1 MIYRFITGLA
11 LRYPAWVL
19 ACWTALLVLCGSAA
33 ISLPSILKDHGL
45 RTEGTSAQVERILS
59 EDYQLPNEPAVVVFE
74 REPGASRA
82 SLESGIRTVLE
93 HLRRVDGSLTVISPL
108 EHEGMLDNQAAYAL
122 LGLNNQDQTAGTG
135 LDAIRSA
142 LSEPPGV
149 KITLTGKP
157 VVQDDVN
164 RASMH
169 DLKRAELIGLPL
181 AFLIL
186 FYAFGGWIYAL
197 IPIAAGC
204 TAVGVSMG
212 ILYWLGSGVQLELSN
227 FVLNV
232 IPMVGLALG
241 IDFGLI
247 LVSRFREEWG
257 ASSGRIELA
266 LSVTIRQAGRAVL
279 YSAACVIMG
288 LIAITFIRM
297 PMFRSVAVGA
307 MVVVFVSAL
316 VNLTLVPAFLTLW
329 SPVIP
334 IRRSSAAAAA
344 TFKPGLMQRWTRY
357 VMERPVRMTLLSAA
371 LLLTSILPIRYLQ
384 TSVPD
389 AASLPSSYP
398 SRLGAELVD
407 FRFNAPFT
415 SVIPMVVIGRGN
427 ALSAAEWSAAYKLW
441 QRLKADRDVLRVD
454 SIFSNIPKFNDQS
467 GVLLNPKMLQQL
479 PQNTSQPLVRKDNLL
494 MSVTLRPGMDDKQT
508 EAWLQ
513 KWEIQGQSEKDIRIL
528 LGGEAKYR
536 LEVSEEIKA
545 RLPSV
550 LLWMAITNFVVLFA
564 GFRSIIIPV
573 KALLMNLLSLTASF
587 GVLVYFFQDGML
599 GGGSGSI
606 AVMIPVFIFGLVFG
620 VSMDYGV
627 FLLSRMTEVFHRTG
641 NAEMAI
647 AAGLSSTGKVITS
660 AAAIMIAVTL
670 PFTAGDVEGVRQLGF
685 GIAAAI
691 LIDATLIR
699 FMLVPALMKLM
710 GHVNWWLPHQLRR
723 WLFTE

>member
-19 ACWTALLVLCGSAA
+19 TCWTALLVICGSAA
-33 ISLPSILKDHGL
+33 ISLPSLLKDHGL
-45 RTEGTSAQVERILS
+45 RTEGTSAQVEQILS
-59 EDYQLPNEPAVVVFE
+59 EEYQIPKEPAIIVFQ
-74 REPGASRA
+74 RESGTSRA
-82 SLESGIRTVLE
+82 SFESGIRTALE
-93 HLRRVDGSLTVISPL
+93 QLRRIDGIGAVISPL
-108 EHEGMLDNQAAYAL
+108 DHKRMRDNQAAYAL
-122 LGLNNQDQTAGTG
+122 LGLDTHGRSDESV

-142 LSEPPGV
+142 LPDSPGLTM
-149 KITLTGKP
+149 TLTGKP
-157 VVQDDVN
+157 FVQDDVN

-169 DLKRAELIGLPL
+169 DLKRAELIGLPV

-204 TAVGVSMG
+204 TAVGISMG
-212 ILYWLGSGVQLELSN
+212 ILYWLGNGLQLELSN

-247 LVSRFREEWG
+247 LVSRFREEWWR
-257 ASSGRIELA
+257 SSGRVERA
-266 LSVTIRQAGRAVL
+266 LPVTLRQAGRAVL
-279 YSAACVIMG
+279 YSAACVILG

-297 PMFRSVAVGA
+297 PMFQSVAIGA

-316 VNLTLVPAFLTLW
+316 VNLTLVPAFLSIW
-329 SPVIP
+329 SPLIP
-334 IRRSSAAAAA
+334 IQRNYPTGTGR
-344 TFKPGLMQRWTRY
+344 FRPRLMQRWTRY
-357 VMERPVRMTLLSAA
+357 VMHKPVRMTLVSAA
-371 LLLTSILPIRYLQ
+371 LLLTSIMPIRHLQ

-398 SRLGAELVD
+398 SRYGAELVD
-407 FRFNAPFT
+407 FRFNDPFT
-415 SVIPMVVIGRGN
+415 SVIPVVVLGRGDTV
-427 ALSAAEWSAAYKLW
+427 SAEEWASAYGLW
-441 QRLKADRDVLRVD
+441 QKLRTDRDVLRVD
-454 SIFSNIPKFNDQS
+454 SIFSYLPESLDRQ
-467 GVLLNPKMLQQL
+467 GLLSSSQMQQL
-479 PQNTSQPLVRKDNLL
+479 PQSTGQPFAQAGALL
-494 MSVTLRPGMDDKQT
+494 MSVTLQPGMDAKQT
-508 EAWLQ
+508 EDWLR
-513 KWEIQGQSEKDIRIL
+513 KWETQGQNERDIRIL

-536 LEVSEEIKA
+536 MEVSDEIKA
-545 RLPSV
+545 RIPSV
-550 LLWMAITNFVVLFA
+550 LLWMAATNFVVLFA
-564 GFRSIIIPV
+564 GFRSIVIPV

-587 GVLVYFFQDGML
+587 GVLVYLFQDGVL

-606 AVMIPVFIFGLVFG
+606 AVMIPVFIFGMVFG

-627 FLLSRMTEVFHRTG
+627 FLLSRMTEVYHDTG
-641 NAEMAI
+641 KADEAI
-647 AAGLSSTGKVITS
+647 AYGLTSTGKVITS

-670 PFTAGDVEGVRQLGF
+670 PFAGGDVEGVRQLGV

>member
-1 MIYRFITGLA
+1 MIYRFITGLV

-19 ACWTALLVLCGSAA
+19 ACWTALLVICGSAA
-33 ISLPSILKDHGL
+33 ISLPSLLKDHGL
-45 RTEGTSAQVERILS
+45 RTEGTSTQVERILS
-59 EDYQLPNEPAVVVFE
+59 EVYHIPRDPAVIVFQ
-74 REPGASRA
+74 REPGASRVMFEA
-82 SLESGIRTVLE
+82 GIRAVLE
-93 HLRRVDGSLTVISPL
+93 QLRRMDGNLTVISPL
-108 EHEGMLDNQAAYAL
+108 DHERMMDNQAAYAL
-122 LGLNNQDQTAGTG
+122 LGLNTRDQTAGTV
-135 LDAIRSA
+135 LDAIRTA
-142 LSEPPGV
+142 LPEWPGV

-212 ILYWLGSGVQLELSN
+212 ILYWLGSGLQLELSN

-257 ASSGRIELA
+257 ASSGRLELA
-266 LSVTIRQAGRAVL
+266 LSVTLRQAGRAVI
-279 YSAACVIMG
+279 YSAACVILG

-297 PMFRSVAVGA
+297 PMFRSVAIGA

-316 VNLTLVPAFLTLW
+316 VNLTLVPAFLTLC

-334 IRRSSAAAAA
+334 IRRNSAVAAD
-344 TFKPGLMQRWTRY
+344 TRPGLMQRWTRY
-357 VMERPVRMTLLSAA
+357 VMRRPVRMMLVSAA

-389 AASLPSSYP
+389 ASSLPSSYP

-415 SVIPMVVIGRGN
+415 SVIPLVVLGRGYT
-427 ALSAAEWSAAYKLW
+427 LSAEEWRAAYGLW
-441 QRLKADRDVLRVD
+441 QRLKMDRDVLQVD
-454 SIFSNIPKFNDQS
+454 SIFSYIPTLNDQP
-467 GVLLNPKMLQQL
+467 GVPLSSKMLQQL
-479 PQNTSQPLVRKDNLL
+479 PQNTSQPLVREGTLL
-494 MSVTLRPGMDDKQT
+494 MSVTLQPGMDAKQT
-508 EAWLQ
+508 EAWLE
-513 KWEIQGQSEKDIRIL
+513 KWEIQGQNERNIRIL

-536 LEVSEEIKA
+536 QEVSDEIKA
-545 RLPSV
+545 RIPSV
-550 LLWMAITNFVVLFA
+550 LLWMAITNFAVLFA
-564 GFRSIIIPV
+564 GFRSIIIPL
-573 KALLMNLLSLTASF
+573 KALLMNMLSLTASF
-587 GVLVYFFQDGML
+587 GVLVYFFQEGML
-599 GGGSGSI
+599 GAGSGSI

-627 FLLSRMTEVFHRTG
+627 FLLSRMTEVYHRTG
-641 NAEMAI
+641 NAEKAI

-710 GHVNWWLPHQLRR
+710 GHVNWWLPHPLRR